1 MKRAILLVAILFLA
15 LLAIV
20 MAMSLRRE
28 APPILITAVHYTS
41 TPSSRPTAIPTPMA
55 PSLDLPGCVLW
66 YELRNQLV
74 GEDVCVVGHIKVMV
88 RDDPGSEVVRIYL
101 EPTLSRG
108 DQRRMGAPKDF
119 YFFDG
124 AFSHTDLR
132 MGDCIS
138 ASGTLSINEHGG
150 LFMRLDNNLQK
161 CP

>member
-1 MKRAILLVAILFLA
+1 MKRAILVVVILFLA
-15 LLAIV
+15 LLTIAMAIR
-20 MAMSLRRE
+20 LRSE
-28 APPILITAVHYTS
+28 APPILVTAVHYTS

-55 PSLDLPGCVLW
+55 PSLDLPGCILW
-66 YELRNQLV
+66 YELRNQLL
-74 GEDVCVVGHIKVMV
+74 GEDVCVVGYIKVMV
-88 RDDPGSEVVRIYL
+88 RDDSHGDVVRIYL

-124 AFSHTDLR
+124 AFTNTDLR
-132 MGDCIS
+132 IGDCIN

-150 LFMRLDNNLQK
+150 LFMRLDGNLQK